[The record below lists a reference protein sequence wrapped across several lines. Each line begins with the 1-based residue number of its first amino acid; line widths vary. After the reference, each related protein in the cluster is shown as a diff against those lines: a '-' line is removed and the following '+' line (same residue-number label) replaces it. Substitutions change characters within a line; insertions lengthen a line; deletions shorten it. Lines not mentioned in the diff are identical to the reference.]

1 MPVETDKSIQQ
12 PIQNTPKKKQTG
24 TSGKAALAKITLLD
38 GSLLE
43 VTIDVSWM
51 SFCFI
56 CI

>member
-51 SFCFI
+51 LFCFI